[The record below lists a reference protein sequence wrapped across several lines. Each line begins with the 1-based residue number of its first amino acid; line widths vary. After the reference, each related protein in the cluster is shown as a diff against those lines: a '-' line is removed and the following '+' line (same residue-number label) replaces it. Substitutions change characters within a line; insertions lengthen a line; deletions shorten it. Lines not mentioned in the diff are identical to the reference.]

1 MILNYDKENGF
12 TSALFPNKHDLEES
26 SKATAKI
33 SDNVE
38 KLFKNKD
45 TNDFFSDLLQDFY
58 KADDFKDD
66 PFKGWVDGLNDTE
79 KETLTCGQALDNFK
93 KSQSEVIS
101 NNGKFSKATSTLKN
115 IAGVAGSFLLNAGV
129 SFAIEKGIELAV
141 KGLDKLIVTSDE
153 MIQKGHEAQ
162 ESIQAQSKAY
172 TEQKNSLEQL
182 TTRYGELAK
191 GVSVTG
197 NKISNT
203 GLSTDEYQEFLDVS
217 NQIATL
223 APSIGRTFDSQG
235 NAILNAGTNVSEL
248 NSQIEDYIKLQRDLT
263 YYETKKNIN
272 DQFKGVQEEI
282 KNAEENK
289 HFAEEQRSNF
299 DSELKAVDDFYN
311 QLYKAQEQGESKFF
325 TMSSTL
331 WNKLREPLM
340 ESGAISGEDL
350 FNFQDNGETVAFSI
364 DTSQLNIDDI
374 KNAQSAIEEFK
385 STISGKQGELQTDIQ
400 ESIAAS
406 AEAWNNMLP
415 SLVTLAQS
423 TDAFDTS
430 LWNKE
435 QSSKFQNGITTML
448 QSLDYEGIKEFL
460 PQYGNDIG
468 DFVQQGIID
477 PIANAVPEQR
487 KVWEQLLDFDPKS
500 DNYKDKTISE
510 LASIRNSIMDEIAS
524 FSDSDPWTRET
535 LANAFGF
542 GFFDDNGKF
551 KWNTKSKLDEV
562 QSKMKSEGEEVRD
575 FMNDLSQED
584 FEIAYSIVGSGNEEA
599 LTNLDSFKKK
609 FVELKQQ
616 AEADRYSLSS
626 MQSVVANAQTAFS
639 NFSTGINESMSDT
652 GMTTESIQALKDSFS
667 SLSELTGFHENDLNS
682 MFTSTA
688 KGVKLNS
695 EALEKLIQ
703 TQHKM
708 KMSDFDKAIA
718 SQAQTTLEAKS
729 AYEKAKDETKEWT
742 QALEEYQ
749 SEQNT
754 LTGIQQ
760 AQSQYLAQY
769 KQQMELFSQYNK
781 WQMATQSENAGD
793 KYNGLFSGLQQAKEL
808 YDQGLV
814 GTDEF
819 KEFAAILSP
828 SGATDAD
835 NFIENYN
842 KAARYLTDDSSGVKN
857 FLHDLS
863 EKGFAE
869 LNEQTQEW
877 TYNIQDMAKAAQ
889 SMGMGEEFM
898 TAMFGR
904 LEDYGFSNN
913 FFDSVEEGNLHID
926 ELNEKLAQSK
936 KELALLEA
944 SGANETAITAKR
956 DEVNGLVNDILSSNE
971 TLDNFETNAA
981 ISQYE
986 KTLNAQKAIEKLS
999 EEYKK
1004 LDPNY
1009 DGKFANNEDAFQGKA
1024 IAKAIQEI
1032 ADENEIT
1039 LKPHF
1044 EVDESSIEEAR
1055 QKVYGTGTIE
1065 NPLERQFATGTKDAE
1080 HYGSVVSKIQAE
1092 SAKGNET
1099 LKQSFEELSNYSES
1113 ELKNLNLFDGVYDS
1127 EQLQPVEQAL
1137 DNIIDTLGL
1146 SKTEAEQLVNVLA
1159 DMGQIKIEPKMDED
1173 VLALDELQQSL
1184 LKNGTLE
1191 TTVDLT
1197 FDVNTM
1203 SIDDLESK
1211 IEELEGLKA
1220 EIDPEV
1226 NPEAI
1231 QAIDDLIAKCQ
1242 KQQTIQVEVEKKGF
1256 SDEDLLGMTK
1266 EKFEAEVGVNM
1277 NDEEWEAFQASVES
1291 EQNASVSVK
1300 IDKEQ
1305 FDALTSEQEQ
1315 IVYEVDDSQVQS
1327 WEPPKKEGDINYKS
1341 TYTETG
1347 NPPEKLG
1354 NVKYIGDWS
1363 GIGTPPD
1370 ANGTANFKLGESP
1383 DEVPDASGIA
1393 NFELGDH
1400 PTKAPDIYGTATY
1413 LGNFPKRA
1421 PTIFGTAIYTQQTK
1435 ASGTMLSPAKA
1446 SGTAYN
1452 VLNTVPYSS
1461 YASGKVSLDKNETAL
1476 VNEVG
1481 VESRIRNGVW
1491 ELLPGKMHMEN
1502 LKKGDIILNA
1512 KQTADLLKHGKTNSF
1527 AKSYA
1532 SGTVEHVR
1540 DIATPFLNS
1549 YARGSGGGGFQGG
1562 AASGGSHSSSTS
1574 NNSNAVNQNTH
1585 AVSQNTSQTQK
1596 NTEKIKHSTQ
1606 VFDWVKTRLEYFANK
1621 TKEIADK
1628 VTDFVSFKLKES
1640 LLKSQSSSIDKEIQ
1654 AQQQGYD
1661 TYMKKAQSVAE
1672 KYTYYDKDENK
1683 QTLSIPKKYQ
1693 ELVKNGQWNIED
1705 MDTSTDYNKNLA
1717 DAIQKYQD
1725 YIESATDCKQ
1735 TIQELKNEQ
1744 MELWEEII
1752 NIPIEEAESKI
1763 DRLEKKIK
1771 GLENASSTIADG
1783 GSSVSRYA
1791 YQIEA
1796 DTGLKSARKK
1806 LENANKKKSDA
1817 SKQLKSK
1824 EKELNSSKSDT
1835 KNAINSLKYQAKKTE
1850 NDNLVDKVYANIKNG
1865 QYVNT
1870 KGLKGEVL
1878 KAAKR
1883 YNDNLKKQREKQK
1896 RYNSSKDSYTTAS
1909 KNVST
1914 AKKNYN
1920 AKKSQLSEVQQVIVD
1935 NKDKPSY
1942 LAQNALL
1949 GLQLQRKRE
1958 ESEIYEQTVLK
1969 TQENLKNSEAKKKA
1983 SEKAREKQESLIL
1996 GNKDFTKNLSK
2007 AQLSAIKSG
2016 NLVDRTGIKD
2026 PKTLEA
2032 INKYNQL
2039 AQEAR
2044 TYTEK
2049 YNVALKANEEAVANA
2064 AQSQAEYAQMA
2075 LDNEKQKFEN
2085 IKTYYDSQVD
2095 YLKTQLES
2103 LQSKDDL
2110 RQEQGGE
2117 VLKSQLQRQIDKIN
2131 EMQKLLKQE
2140 RDRLQK
2146 QLEESVSKGVIDVN
2160 SKEWYEL
2167 KEEIFGIDKQMD
2179 GLNKDVLELQDTIR
2193 NETFYKE
2200 VNKALEKLDEVRAS
2214 METIRNL
2221 INEQALFDD
2230 DGKFT
2235 DAGIT
2240 AFALDIKT
2248 YESNLESLNALIRKR
2263 NSMIKNFNGGK
2274 NDTGYSQ
2281 KEFDADMKDIE
2292 SQIRDMLGNANSAR
2306 KAIIDTVLAHAKAE
2320 LDAVNKVIDAR
2331 SELLKKQKEYYD
2343 YDKTLKSKTKDIQ
2356 LLEQQIAALEG
2367 VSDAESKA
2375 KKAQLEAQLQEQ
2387 QEDLQDTVFNHQ
2399 YDLQIQG
2406 LDDLKTDLQENYDD
2420 YVKELN
2426 SNIDKIV
2433 ETVKNSTD
2441 NIKDC
2446 VNTVNSTIEK
2456 LLNSFGI
2463 NGALFNENTLK
2474 RSVSDDA
2481 QTPYYIGIPDD
2492 DVTMQMMSMFG
2503 FSGDTDDMNEAIRN
2517 MNTPMPNLDLPDI
2530 QIPDLVPN
2538 YEAFNV
2544 QPVIE
2549 CPITIMGNANE
2560 NEVKRAIRQM
2570 IPEID
2575 KEVQKSI
2582 CRDLRKGGWK

>member
-12 TSALFPNKHDLEES
+12 TSAFFPSKKDLEES
-26 SKATAKI
+26 SKVTFKI
-33 SDNVE
+33 SDDVNN
-38 KLFKNKD
+38 LFKNEKPD
-45 TNDFFSDLLQDFY
+45 DDFSKLLQDFY

-66 PFKGWVDGLNDTE
+66 PFKGWVEGLDKTK
-79 KETLTCGQALDNFK
+79 KETLTCGQALDDFK

-101 NNGKFSKATSTLKN
+101 NNGKFSKITSTLKDV
-115 IAGVAGSFLLNAGV
+115 AGFAGSFLLNAGV
-129 SFAIEKGIELAV
+129 SFAIEKVFDIVSDQIYKRSKE
-141 KGLDKLIVTSDE
+141 GL
-153 MIQKGHEAQ
+153 IQQGNEARDT
-162 ESIQAQSKAY
+162 IQQQSKAY
-172 TEQKNSLEQL
+172 LEQKNSIEQL
-182 TTRYGELAK
+182 TTRYSELAN
-191 GVSVTG
+191 GVSIAG
-197 NKISNT
+197 NQIKNISLNA
-203 GLSTDEYQEFLDVS
+203 DEYTEFLDVS
-217 NQIATL
+217 NKLANTAPTL
-223 APSIGRTFDSQG
+223 LKSFDSQG
-235 NAILNAGTNVSEL
+235 NAILYAGSNVNEL
-248 NSQIEDYIKLQRDLT
+248 NTQVQDYLKLQRDLT
-263 YYETKKNIN
+263 YYNTKDNIQTQYKGISAQLKEYNNTIETNQKDVDNLTTRLNRLQKIQNAIN
-272 DQFKGVQEEI
+272 KGEAFNVEGY
-282 KNAEENK
+282 
-289 HFAEEQRSNF
+289 
-299 DSELKAVDDFYN
+299 DLSELSEFEGYFQK
-311 QLYKAQEQGESKFF
+311 EQYQANIG
-325 TMSSTL
+325 
-331 WNKLREPLM
+331 
-340 ESGAISGEDL
+340 
-350 FNFQDNGETVAFSI
+350 QDGKWKFSI
-364 DTSQLNIDDI
+364 DTSQLNNAEGILSRLDTQI
-374 KNAQSAIEEFK
+374 K
-385 STISGKQGELQTDIQ
+385 TITGDLNTANENI
-400 ESIAAS
+400 
-406 AEAWNNMLP
+406 AEAQTLTAEEVRQIIP
-415 SLVTLAQS
+415 SMQIMAQ
-423 TDAFDTS
+423 TTNAFDS
-430 LWNKE
+430 WDQDE
-435 QSSKFQNGITTML
+435 ASKFQ
-448 QSLDYEGIKEFL
+448 
-460 PQYGNDIG
+460 
-468 DFVQQGIID
+468 QGISSVIGNLD
-477 PIANAVPEQR
+477 DDFLIKNIAKFDNNIESFINDGIIRPIANSEADVR
-487 KVWEQLLDFDPKS
+487 KSWEHLFEFNPNSDENRKKSIAQLAQERNAWLETIANVS
-500 DNYKDKTISE
+500 DKDIWDK
-510 LASIRNSIMDEIAS
+510 D
-524 FSDSDPWTRET
+524 T
-535 LANAFGF
+535 LADMFGF
-542 GFFDDNGKF
+542 GYTDETGEFIWKNRQRLDDAKQAFIDAGMSLADAEKLR
-551 KWNTKSKLDEV
+551 NTLNTEMS
-562 QSKMKSEGEEVRD
+562 
-575 FMNDLSQED
+575 SQD
-584 FEIAYSIVGSGNEEA
+584 FELAYSIVLSGDEEA
-599 LTNLDSFKKK
+599 LSSISNFQSKLK
-609 FVELKQQ
+609 ELQKQ
-616 AEADRYSLSS
+616 AEADKYSLSS

-652 GMTTESIQALKDSFS
+652 GMTTESIDALKDSFARYV
-667 SLSELTGFHENDLNS
+667 ELDNVDDKNLNAL
-682 MFTSTA
+682 FTNTA

-695 EALEKLIQ
+695 KALEDLIQ
-703 TQHKM
+703 TQHKL
-708 KMSDFDKAIA
+708 KMSDFIKSMQQYKALSEDINK
-718 SQAQTTLEAKS
+718 SQE
-729 AYEKAKDETKEWT
+729 ERN
-742 QALEEYQ
+742 QAELDLY
-749 SEQNT
+749 NV
-754 LTGIQQ
+754 QQ
-760 AQSQYLAQY
+760 AQAQYLAQY

-793 KYNGLFSGLQQAKEL
+793 KYNNLFSGLKQAKDL
-808 YDQGLV
+808 YDKGLV

-819 KEFAAILSP
+819 KEFAALLSP

-835 NFIENYN
+835 NFLENYN
-842 KAARYLTDDSSGVKN
+842 KAARYLTEDSSGVKN

-863 EKGFAE
+863 EKGFAK

-889 SMGMGEEFM
+889 KMGMGEEFM

-913 FFDSVEEGNLHID
+913 FFESIQEGQLHVN
-926 ELNEKLAQSK
+926 ELNEKLLQGR
-936 KELALLEA
+936 KELALLET
-944 SGANETAITAKR
+944 SGADETAITAKR
-956 DEVNGLVNDILSSNE
+956 EEVNGLINDIMSSNE
-971 TLDNFETNAA
+971 TMNNLASNNAKSRTEE
-981 ISQYE
+981 I
-986 KTLNAQKAIEKLS
+986 LNSKKAIEKLA
-999 EEYKK
+999 EEYKS
-1004 LDPNY
+1004 LDVDNN
-1009 DGKFANNEDAFQGKA
+1009 GIFATK
-1024 IAKAIQEI
+1024 
-1032 ADENEIT
+1032 ENEIAGKNIKATIKALAADAGIT
-1039 LKPHF
+1039 LKSDL
-1044 EVDESSIEEAR
+1044 EIDTDAWEQLQQSI
-1055 QKVYGTGTIE
+1055 YGTGTVE
-1065 NPLERQFATGTKDAE
+1065 NPLSRQFEEGSEAAQN
-1080 HYGSVVSKIQAE
+1080 YGSVVSKIQEA
-1092 SAKGNET
+1092 SAQGNET
-1099 LKQSFEELSNYSES
+1099 VEQSFETLLNYSQEELSG
-1113 ELKNLNLFDGVYDS
+1113 LDLFDGKYGS
-1127 EQLQPVEQAL
+1127 NALKPAEQAL
-1137 DNIIDTLGL
+1137 DNIVKTLGL
-1146 SKTEAEQLVNVLA
+1146 SKEEATQLVNVLA
-1159 DMGQIKIEPKMDED
+1159 DMGKIQLNPSAITQDEVSNLSEVQD
-1173 VLALDELQQSL
+1173 L
-1184 LKNGTLE
+1184 LKENGTIE
-1191 TTVDLT
+1191 KKVNLT
-1197 FDVNTM
+1197 FDTSSM
-1203 SIDDLESK
+1203 SNDDLLSK
-1211 IEELEGLKA
+1211 VEELEGLKA
-1220 EIDPEV
+1220 HIDAEVDPKASEEI
-1226 NPEAI
+1226 NAL
-1231 QAIDDLIAKCQ
+1231 IDKCNRQ
-1242 KQQTIQVEVEKKGF
+1242 YELNVKIEESGVSPKEILG
-1256 SDEDLLGMTK
+1256 GMTK
-1266 EKFEAEVGVNM
+1266 EDFEAEVGVTM
-1277 NDEEWEAFQASVES
+1277 NDEEWESFKASVQA
-1291 EQNASVSVK
+1291 EQNASISVK
-1300 IDKEQ
+1300 IDQEQ
-1305 FDALTSEQEQ
+1305 FDALTSKEEQ
-1315 IVYEVDDSQVQS
+1315 IVYEVDDSQVQA

-1370 ANGTANFKLGESP
+1370 VNGTANFNLGESP

-1393 NFELGDH
+1393 NFDLGEH
-1400 PTKAPDIYGTATY
+1400 PTKAPDIYGTAIY

-1421 PTIFGTAIYTQQTK
+1421 PTIFGTAIYTQK
-1435 ASGTMLSPAKA
+1435 PKSSGTLLSPAKV

-1452 VLNTVPYSS
+1452 VLNTIPYSS
-1461 YASGKVSLDKNETAL
+1461 YASGKVSLDKDETAL

-1481 VESRIRNGVW
+1481 IESRIRNGVW

-1532 SGTVEHVR
+1532 SGTAEHVR
-1540 DIATPFLNS
+1540 DIVTPFLNS
-1549 YARGSGGGGFQGG
+1549 YARGTGHGGFQGG
-1562 AASGGSHSSSTS
+1562 AASGGISSSTS

-1661 TYMKKAQSVAE
+1661 TYTKKAQSVAE

-1783 GSSVSRYA
+1783 GSSISRYA

-1806 LENANKKKSDA
+1806 LENANKKKSNA
-1817 SKQLKSK
+1817 SKKMKSNERELKS
-1824 EKELNSSKSDT
+1824 SKNDT

-1896 RYNSSKDSYTTAS
+1896 QYNSSKDSYTTAS
-1909 KNVST
+1909 KNAST

-1920 AKKSQLSEVQQVIVD
+1920 AKKSQLSEAQQVIID

-2085 IKTYYDSQVD
+2085 IKNYYGSQVD
-2095 YLKTQLES
+2095 YLKTQLDS

-2140 RDRLQK
+2140 RTKLQE
-2146 QLEESVSKGVIDVN
+2146 QLEESVSKGVIKVN

-2167 KEEIFGIDKQMD
+2167 KEEIFDIDKQVD
-2179 GLNKDVLELQDTIR
+2179 GLNKDVLGLQDTIR

-2306 KAIIDTVLAHAKAE
+2306 KAIIDTVLSHAKAE

-2343 YDKTLKSKTKDIQ
+2343 YDKTLKGKTKDIQ

-2367 VSDAESKA
+2367 VSDAESKS
-2375 KKAQLEAQLQEQ
+2375 KKAQLAAQLQEQ
-2387 QEDLQDTVFNHQ
+2387 QEDLQDTIFNHQ

-2406 LDDLKTDLQENYDD
+2406 LDDLKTDLQENYDN

-2433 ETVKNSTD
+2433 DTVKNSTD

-2446 VNTVNSTIEK
+2446 VNTVNSTIGK

-2463 NGALFNENTLK
+2463 NGSLFNENVLT
-2474 RSVSDDA
+2474 RSMGNES
-2481 QTPYYIGIPDD
+2481 QNPYNIGMPDD
-2492 DVTMQMMSMFG
+2492 NVTLHMMKMFG
-2503 FSGDTDDMNEAIRN
+2503 FSGDTNDMNEAIRN
-2517 MNTPMPNLDLPDI
+2517 MNVPVPTLNLPDI
-2530 QIPDLVPN
+2530 KIPDVIPN

-2582 CRDLRKGGWK
+2582 CRDLRKGGWR

>member
-12 TSALFPNKHDLEES
+12 TSAFFPSKKDLEES
-26 SKATAKI
+26 SRTTAKI

-38 KLFKNKD
+38 KLFKNKSSD
-45 TNDFFSDLLQDFY
+45 NLFSKLLQDFY

-66 PFKGWVDGLNDTE
+66 PFKGWVDGLKDTK
-79 KETLTCGQALDNFK
+79 KETLTCGQALDDFK

-101 NNGKFSKATSTLKN
+101 NNGKFSKITSTLKDV
-115 IAGVAGSFLLNAGV
+115 AGFAGSFLLNAGV
-129 SFAIEKGIELAV
+129 SFAIEKVFDIVSDQIYKRSKE
-141 KGLDKLIVTSDE
+141 GL
-153 MIQKGHEAQ
+153 IQQGNEARDT
-162 ESIQAQSKAY
+162 IQQQSKAY
-172 TEQKNSLEQL
+172 LEQKNSIEQL
-182 TTRYGELAK
+182 TTRYSELAN
-191 GVSVTG
+191 GVSIAG
-197 NKISNT
+197 NQIKNISLNA
-203 GLSTDEYQEFLDVS
+203 DEYTEFLDVS
-217 NQIATL
+217 NKLANTAPTL
-223 APSIGRTFDSQG
+223 LKSFDSQG
-235 NAILNAGTNVSEL
+235 NAILHAGSNVNEL
-248 NSQIEDYIKLQRDLT
+248 NTQVQDYLKLQRDLT
-263 YYETKKNIN
+263 YYNTKDNIQTQYKGISAQLKEYNNTIETNQKDVDNLTTRLNRLQKIQNAINKGEAFNIEGY
-272 DQFKGVQEEI
+272 DL
-282 KNAEENK
+282 
-289 HFAEEQRSNF
+289 
-299 DSELKAVDDFYN
+299 SELSEFEGYFQK
-311 QLYKAQEQGESKFF
+311 EQYQANIG
-325 TMSSTL
+325 
-331 WNKLREPLM
+331 
-340 ESGAISGEDL
+340 
-350 FNFQDNGETVAFSI
+350 QDGKWKFSI
-364 DTSQLNIDDI
+364 DTSQLNNAEGILSRLDTQI
-374 KNAQSAIEEFK
+374 K
-385 STISGKQGELQTDIQ
+385 TITGDLNTANENI
-400 ESIAAS
+400 
-406 AEAWNNMLP
+406 AEAQTLTAEEVRQIIP
-415 SLVTLAQS
+415 SMQIMAQ
-423 TDAFDTS
+423 TTNAFDS
-430 LWNKE
+430 WDQDE
-435 QSSKFQNGITTML
+435 ASKFQ
-448 QSLDYEGIKEFL
+448 
-460 PQYGNDIG
+460 
-468 DFVQQGIID
+468 QGISSVIGNLD
-477 PIANAVPEQR
+477 DDFLIKNIAKFDNNIESFINDGIIRPIANSEADVR
-487 KVWEQLLDFDPKS
+487 KSWEHLFEFNPNSDENRKKSIAQLAQERNAWLETIANVS
-500 DNYKDKTISE
+500 DKDIWDK
-510 LASIRNSIMDEIAS
+510 D
-524 FSDSDPWTRET
+524 T
-535 LANAFGF
+535 LADMFGF
-542 GFFDDNGKF
+542 GYTDETGEFIWKNRQRLDDAKQAFIDAGMSLADAEKLR
-551 KWNTKSKLDEV
+551 NTLNTEMS
-562 QSKMKSEGEEVRD
+562 
-575 FMNDLSQED
+575 SQD
-584 FEIAYSIVGSGNEEA
+584 FELAYSIVLSGDEEA
-599 LTNLDSFKKK
+599 LSSISNFQSKLK
-609 FVELKQQ
+609 ELQKQ
-616 AEADRYSLSS
+616 AEADKYSLSS

-639 NFSTGINESMSDT
+639 SFSTGINESMSDT
-652 GMTTESIQALKDSFS
+652 GMTTESIEALKDSFARYV
-667 SLSELTGFHENDLNS
+667 ELDNVDDKNLNAL
-682 MFTSTA
+682 FTNTA

-695 EALEKLIQ
+695 KALEDLIQ
-703 TQHKM
+703 TQHKL
-708 KMSDFDKAIA
+708 KMSDFIKSMQQYKALSEDINK
-718 SQAQTTLEAKS
+718 SQE
-729 AYEKAKDETKEWT
+729 ERN
-742 QALEEYQ
+742 QAELDLY
-749 SEQNT
+749 NV
-754 LTGIQQ
+754 QQ
-760 AQSQYLAQY
+760 AQAQYLAQY

-793 KYNGLFSGLQQAKEL
+793 KYNNLFSGLKQAKDL
-808 YDQGLV
+808 YDKGLV

-819 KEFAAILSP
+819 KEFAALLSP

-835 NFIENYN
+835 NFLENYN
-842 KAARYLTDDSSGVKN
+842 KAARYLTEDSSGVKN

-863 EKGFAE
+863 EKGFAK

-889 SMGMGEEFM
+889 KMGMGEEFM

-913 FFDSVEEGNLHID
+913 FFESIQEGQLHVN
-926 ELNEKLAQSK
+926 ELNEKLLQGR
-936 KELALLEA
+936 KELALLET
-944 SGANETAITAKR
+944 SGADETAITAKR
-956 DEVNGLVNDILSSNE
+956 EEVNGLINDIMSSNE
-971 TLDNFETNAA
+971 TMNNLASNNAKSRTEE
-981 ISQYE
+981 I
-986 KTLNAQKAIEKLS
+986 LNSKKAIEKLA
-999 EEYKK
+999 EEYKS
-1004 LDPNY
+1004 LDVDNN
-1009 DGKFANNEDAFQGKA
+1009 GIFATK
-1024 IAKAIQEI
+1024 
-1032 ADENEIT
+1032 ENEIAGKNIKATIKALAADAGIT
-1039 LKPHF
+1039 LKSDL
-1044 EVDESSIEEAR
+1044 EIDTDAWEQLQQSI
-1055 QKVYGTGTIE
+1055 YGTGTVE
-1065 NPLERQFATGTKDAE
+1065 NPLSRQFEEGSEAAQN
-1080 HYGSVVSKIQAE
+1080 YGSVVSKIQEA
-1092 SAKGNET
+1092 SAQGNET
-1099 LKQSFEELSNYSES
+1099 VEQSFETLLNYSQEELSG
-1113 ELKNLNLFDGVYDS
+1113 LDLFDGKYGS
-1127 EQLQPVEQAL
+1127 NALKPAEQAL
-1137 DNIIDTLGL
+1137 DNIVKTLGL
-1146 SKTEAEQLVNVLA
+1146 SKEEATQLVNVLA
-1159 DMGQIKIEPKMDED
+1159 DMGKIQLNPSAITQDEVSNLSEVQD
-1173 VLALDELQQSL
+1173 L
-1184 LKNGTLE
+1184 LKENGTIE
-1191 TTVDLT
+1191 KKVNLT
-1197 FDVNTM
+1197 FDTSSM
-1203 SIDDLESK
+1203 SNDDLLSK
-1211 IEELEGLKA
+1211 VEELEGLKA
-1220 EIDPEV
+1220 HIDAEVDPKASEEI
-1226 NPEAI
+1226 NAL
-1231 QAIDDLIAKCQ
+1231 IDKCNRQ
-1242 KQQTIQVEVEKKGF
+1242 YELNVKIEESGVSPKEILG
-1256 SDEDLLGMTK
+1256 GMTK
-1266 EKFEAEVGVNM
+1266 EDFEAEVGVTM
-1277 NDEEWEAFQASVES
+1277 NDEEWESFKASVQA
-1291 EQNASVSVK
+1291 EQNASISVK
-1300 IDKEQ
+1300 IDQEQ
-1305 FDALTSEQEQ
+1305 FDALTSKEEQ
-1315 IVYEVDDSQVQS
+1315 IVYEVDDSQVQA

-1370 ANGTANFKLGESP
+1370 VNGTANFNLGESP

-1393 NFELGDH
+1393 NFDLGEH
-1400 PTKAPDIYGTATY
+1400 PTKAPDIYGTAIY

-1421 PTIFGTAIYTQQTK
+1421 PTIFGTAIYTQK
-1435 ASGTMLSPAKA
+1435 PKSSGTLLSPAKV

-1452 VLNTVPYSS
+1452 VLNTIPYSS
-1461 YASGKVSLDKNETAL
+1461 YASGKVSLDKDETAL

-1481 VESRIRNGVW
+1481 IESRIRNGVW

-1532 SGTVEHVR
+1532 SGTAEHVR

-1549 YARGSGGGGFQGG
+1549 YARGTGHGGFQGG
-1562 AASGGSHSSSTS
+1562 AASGGISSSTS

-1661 TYMKKAQSVAE
+1661 TYTKKAQSVAE

-1783 GSSVSRYA
+1783 GSSISRYA

-1806 LENANKKKSDA
+1806 LENANKKKSNA
-1817 SKQLKSK
+1817 SKKMKSNERELKS
-1824 EKELNSSKSDT
+1824 SKNDT

-1896 RYNSSKDSYTTAS
+1896 QYNSSKDSYTTAS
-1909 KNVST
+1909 KNAST

-1920 AKKSQLSEVQQVIVD
+1920 AKKSQLSEAQQVIID

-2085 IKTYYDSQVD
+2085 IKNHYGSQVD
-2095 YLKTQLES
+2095 YLKTQLDS

-2140 RDRLQK
+2140 RTKLQE
-2146 QLEESVSKGVIDVN
+2146 QLEESVSKGVIKVN

-2167 KEEIFGIDKQMD
+2167 KEEIFDIDKQVD
-2179 GLNKDVLELQDTIR
+2179 GLNKDVLGLQDTIR

-2306 KAIIDTVLAHAKAE
+2306 KAIIDTVLSHAKAE

-2343 YDKTLKSKTKDIQ
+2343 YDKTLKGKTKDIQ

-2367 VSDAESKA
+2367 VSDAESKS

-2387 QEDLQDTVFNHQ
+2387 QEDLQDTIFNHQ

-2406 LDDLKTDLQENYDD
+2406 LDDLKTDLQENYDN

-2433 ETVKNSTD
+2433 DTVKNSTD

-2446 VNTVNSTIEK
+2446 VNTVNSTIGK

-2463 NGALFNENTLK
+2463 NGSLFNENVLT
-2474 RSVSDDA
+2474 RSMDNES
-2481 QTPYYIGIPDD
+2481 QNPYNIGMPDD
-2492 DVTMQMMSMFG
+2492 NVTLHMMKMCG
-2503 FSGDTDDMNEAIRN
+2503 FSGDTNDMNEAIRN
-2517 MNTPMPNLDLPDI
+2517 MNVPVPTLNLPDI
-2530 QIPDLVPN
+2530 KLPDLIPS

-2549 CPITIMGNANE
+2549 CPMTVNIMGNANE

-2582 CRDLRKGGWK
+2582 RKDLRKGGWR

>member
-12 TSALFPNKHDLEES
+12 TSAFFPSKKDLEES
-26 SKATAKI
+26 SKATYKI
-33 SDNVE
+33 SDNVH
-38 KLFKNKD
+38 KLF
-45 TNDFFSDLLQDFY
+45 TNMDDGQPFSKLLQDFY

-66 PFKGWVDGLNDTE
+66 PFKGWVDGLEDT
-79 KETLTCGQALDNFK
+79 KKKTLTCGQALDDFK

-101 NNGKFSKATSTLKN
+101 NNGKFSKITSVLKDV
-115 IAGVAGSFLLNAGV
+115 AGFTGSFLLNAGV
-129 SFAIEKGIELAV
+129 SFAIEKVFDIVSDQIYKRSKE
-141 KGLDKLIVTSDE
+141 GL
-153 MIQKGHEAQ
+153 IQQGNEARDT
-162 ESIQAQSKAY
+162 IQQQSKAY
-172 TEQKNSLEQL
+172 LEQKNSIEQL
-182 TTRYGELAK
+182 TTRYSELAN
-191 GVSVTG
+191 GVSIAG
-197 NKISNT
+197 NQIKNISLNA
-203 GLSTDEYQEFLDVS
+203 DEYTEFLDVS
-217 NQIATL
+217 NKLANTAPTL
-223 APSIGRTFDSQG
+223 LKSFDSQG
-235 NAILNAGTNVSEL
+235 NAILHAGSNVNEL
-248 NSQIEDYIKLQRDLT
+248 NTQVQDYLKLQRDLT
-263 YYETKKNIN
+263 YYNTKDNIQTQYKGISTQLKEYNNTIETNQKNVDNLTTRLNRLQKIQNAIN
-272 DQFKGVQEEI
+272 KGEAFNVEGY
-282 KNAEENK
+282 
-289 HFAEEQRSNF
+289 
-299 DSELKAVDDFYN
+299 DLSELSEFEGYFQK
-311 QLYKAQEQGESKFF
+311 EQYQANVG
-325 TMSSTL
+325 
-331 WNKLREPLM
+331 
-340 ESGAISGEDL
+340 
-350 FNFQDNGETVAFSI
+350 QDGKWKFSI
-364 DTSQLNIDDI
+364 DTSQLNNAEGILSRLDTQI
-374 KNAQSAIEEFK
+374 K
-385 STISGKQGELQTDIQ
+385 TITGDLNTANENI
-400 ESIAAS
+400 
-406 AEAWNNMLP
+406 AEAQTLTAEEVRQIIP
-415 SLVTLAQS
+415 SMQIMAQ
-423 TDAFDTS
+423 TTNAFDS
-430 LWNKE
+430 WNQDE
-435 QSSKFQNGITTML
+435 ASKFQ
-448 QSLDYEGIKEFL
+448 
-460 PQYGNDIG
+460 
-468 DFVQQGIID
+468 QGISSVIGNLD
-477 PIANAVPEQR
+477 DDFLIKNIAKFDNNIESFINDGIIRPIANSEADVR
-487 KVWEQLLDFDPKS
+487 KSWEHLFEFNPNSDENRKKSIAQLAQERDAWLETIANVS
-500 DNYKDKTISE
+500 DKDIWDK
-510 LASIRNSIMDEIAS
+510 
-524 FSDSDPWTRET
+524 ET
-535 LANAFGF
+535 LADMFGF
-542 GFFDDNGKF
+542 GYTDETGEFIWKNRQRLKDAKQAFVDAGMSLDDAE
-551 KWNTKSKLDEV
+551 KLTNKLNKEM
-562 QSKMKSEGEEVRD
+562 S
-575 FMNDLSQED
+575 SQD
-584 FEIAYSIVGSGNEEA
+584 FELAYSIVLSGDEEA
-599 LTNLDSFKKK
+599 LSSISNFQSKLK
-609 FVELKQQ
+609 ELQKQ
-616 AEADRYSLSS
+616 AEAEKYSLSS

-652 GMTTESIQALKDSFS
+652 GMTTESIEALKDSFARYV
-667 SLSELTGFHENDLNS
+667 ELDNVDDKNLNAL
-682 MFTSTA
+682 FTNTA

-695 EALEKLIQ
+695 EALEDLIQ
-703 TQHKM
+703 TQHKL
-708 KMSDFDKAIA
+708 KMSDFIKSMQQYKALSEDINK
-718 SQAQTTLEAKS
+718 SQE
-729 AYEKAKDETKEWT
+729 ERN
-742 QALEEYQ
+742 QAELDLY
-749 SEQNT
+749 NV
-754 LTGIQQ
+754 QQ
-760 AQSQYLAQY
+760 AQAQYLAQY
-769 KQQMELFSQYNK
+769 KQQMELLSQYNK
-781 WQMATQSENAGD
+781 WQIATQSKNAGD
-793 KYNGLFSGLQQAKEL
+793 KYNNLFSGSKQAKDL
-808 YDQGLV
+808 YDKGLV

-819 KEFAAILSP
+819 KEFAALLSP

-842 KAARYLTDDSSGVKN
+842 KAARYLTEDSSGVKN

-863 EKGFAE
+863 EKGFAK

-877 TYNIQDMAKAAQ
+877 TYNIQDMANAAQ
-889 SMGMGEEFM
+889 KMGMGEEFM

-913 FFDSVEEGNLHID
+913 FFESIQEGQLHVN
-926 ELNEKLAQSK
+926 ELNEKLLQGR

-944 SGANETAITAKR
+944 SGADETAITSKR
-956 DEVNGLVNDILSSNE
+956 EEVNGLINDIISSNE
-971 TLDNFETNAA
+971 TMNNLESNNAKSRTEE
-981 ISQYE
+981 I
-986 KTLNAQKAIEKLS
+986 LNSKKAIEKLA
-999 EEYKK
+999 EEYKS
-1004 LDPNY
+1004 LDVDNN
-1009 DGKFANNEDAFQGKA
+1009 GIFATK
-1024 IAKAIQEI
+1024 
-1032 ADENEIT
+1032 ENEIAGKNIKATIKALAADAGIT
-1039 LKPHF
+1039 LKSDL
-1044 EVDESSIEEAR
+1044 EIDTDAWEQLQQSI
-1055 QKVYGTGTIE
+1055 YGTGTVE
-1065 NPLERQFATGTKDAE
+1065 NPLSRQFEKGSEAAQN
-1080 HYGSVVSKIQAE
+1080 YGSVVSKIQEA
-1092 SAKGNET
+1092 SAQGNET
-1099 LKQSFEELSNYSES
+1099 VAQSFETLLNYSQE
-1113 ELKNLNLFDGVYDS
+1113 ELLGLDLFDGKYGS
-1127 EQLQPVEQAL
+1127 NALKPAEQAL
-1137 DNIIDTLGL
+1137 DNIVKTLGL
-1146 SKTEAEQLVNVLA
+1146 SKEEATQLVNVLA
-1159 DMGQIKIEPKMDED
+1159 DMGKIQLNPNAITQDE
-1173 VLALDELQQSL
+1173 VSNLSEVQNL
-1184 LKNGTLE
+1184 LKENGTIE
-1191 TTVDLT
+1191 KKVNLT
-1197 FDVNTM
+1197 FDTSSM
-1203 SIDDLESK
+1203 SNDDLLSK
-1211 IEELEGLKA
+1211 VEELEGLKA
-1220 EIDPEV
+1220 HIDAEVDPKASEEINALIDKCNRQYELNVKIEESGVSPE
-1226 NPEAI
+1226 EI
-1231 QAIDDLIAKCQ
+1231 L
-1242 KQQTIQVEVEKKGF
+1242 G
-1256 SDEDLLGMTK
+1256 GMTK
-1266 EKFEAEVGVNM
+1266 EDFEAEVGVTM
-1277 NDEEWEAFQASVES
+1277 NDEEWESFKASVQA
-1291 EQNASVSVK
+1291 EQNASISVK
-1300 IDKEQ
+1300 IDQEQ
-1305 FDALTSEQEQ
+1305 FDALVKGNKNINITAKTEGKEQVDALKSSIDALYPRTLREQ
-1315 IVYEVDDSQVQS
+1315 ANVYGTKETKQLKTAIDSLYPRTLSVGANVFGTDAVNGLRS
-1327 WEPPKKEGDINYKS
+1327 SIEALHNKTVTITTNHVS
-1341 TYTETG
+1341 
-1347 NPPEKLG
+1347 N
-1354 NVKYIGDWS
+1354 NVKG
-1363 GIGTPPD
+1363 
-1370 ANGTANFKLGESP
+1370 NGS
-1383 DEVPDASGIA
+1383 
-1393 NFELGDH
+1393 
-1400 PTKAPDIYGTATY
+1400 
-1413 LGNFPKRA
+1413 
-1421 PTIFGTAIYTQQTK
+1421 Q
-1435 ASGTMLSPAKA
+1435 ASGTLLSPAKV

-1452 VLNTVPYSS
+1452 VLNTIPYSS
-1461 YASGKVSLDKNETAL
+1461 YASGKVSLDKDETAL

-1481 VESRIRNGVW
+1481 IESRIRNGVW

-1532 SGTVEHVR
+1532 SGTAEHVR

-1549 YARGSGGGGFQGG
+1549 YARGTSPMTGHGGFQGG
-1562 AASGGSHSSSTS
+1562 AASGGSHLSS
-1574 NNSNAVNQNTH
+1574 NSNAVNQNTH

-1661 TYMKKAQSVAE
+1661 AYMKKAQSVAE

-1725 YIESATDCKQ
+1725 YIKSATDCKQ

-1783 GSSVSRYA
+1783 GSSISRYA

-1817 SKQLKSK
+1817 SKKMKSNERELKS
-1824 EKELNSSKSDT
+1824 SKNDT

-1896 RYNSSKDSYTTAS
+1896 QYNSSKDSYTTAS
-1909 KNVST
+1909 KNAST

-1920 AKKSQLSEVQQVIVD
+1920 AKKSQLSEAQQVIVD

-2007 AQLSAIKSG
+2007 AQQNAIKSG

-2085 IKTYYDSQVD
+2085 IKTHYGSQVD

-2146 QLEESVSKGVIDVN
+2146 QLEESVSKGVIKVN

-2167 KEEIFGIDKQMD
+2167 KEEIFDIDKQVD
-2179 GLNKDVLELQDTIR
+2179 GLNKDVLGLQDTIR

-2200 VNKALEKLDEVRAS
+2200 INKALEKLDEVRAS

-2248 YESNLESLNALIRKR
+2248 YESNLESLNSLIRKR

-2306 KAIIDTVLAHAKAE
+2306 NAIIDTVLAHAKAE

-2343 YDKTLKSKTKDIQ
+2343 YDKTLKGKTKDIQ

-2367 VSDAESKA
+2367 VSDAESKS

-2387 QEDLQDTVFNHQ
+2387 QEDLQDTIFNHQ

-2406 LDDLKTDLQENYDD
+2406 LDDLKTDLQENYDN

-2433 ETVKNSTD
+2433 DTVKNSTD

-2446 VNTVNSTIEK
+2446 VNTVNNTIEK

-2463 NGALFNENTLK
+2463 NGALFNENVLT
-2474 RSVSDDA
+2474 RSMDNES
-2481 QTPYYIGIPDD
+2481 QNPYNIGMPDD
-2492 DVTMQMMSMFG
+2492 NVTLHMMKMFG
-2503 FSGDTDDMNEAIRN
+2503 FSGDTNDMNEAIRN
-2517 MNTPMPNLDLPDI
+2517 MNVPVPNLDLPDI
-2530 QIPDLVPN
+2530 KLPDLIPN

-2582 CRDLRKGGWK
+2582 RKDLRKGGWR

>member
-1 MILNYDKENGF
+1 M
-12 TSALFPNKHDLEES
+12 S
-26 SKATAKI
+26 
-33 SDNVE
+33 
-38 KLFKNKD
+38 
-45 TNDFFSDLLQDFY
+45 
-58 KADDFKDD
+58 
-66 PFKGWVDGLNDTE
+66 
-79 KETLTCGQALDNFK
+79 
-93 KSQSEVIS
+93 
-101 NNGKFSKATSTLKN
+101 
-115 IAGVAGSFLLNAGV
+115 IAGNQIKNVSLNA
-129 SFAIEKGIELAV
+129 
-141 KGLDKLIVTSDE
+141 
-153 MIQKGHEAQ
+153 
-162 ESIQAQSKAY
+162 
-172 TEQKNSLEQL
+172 
-182 TTRYGELAK
+182 
-191 GVSVTG
+191 
-197 NKISNT
+197 
-203 GLSTDEYQEFLDVS
+203 DEYTEFLDVS
-217 NQIATL
+217 NKLANTAPTL
-223 APSIGRTFDSQG
+223 LKSFDSQG
-235 NAILNAGTNVSEL
+235 NAILHAGSNVNEL
-248 NSQIEDYIKLQRDLT
+248 NTQVQDYLKLQRDLT
-263 YYETKKNIN
+263 YYNTKDNIQTQYKGISAQLKEYNNTIETNQKDVDNLTTRLNRLQKIQNVIN
-272 DQFKGVQEEI
+272 KGEAFNVEGY
-282 KNAEENK
+282 
-289 HFAEEQRSNF
+289 
-299 DSELKAVDDFYN
+299 DLSELSEFEGYFQK
-311 QLYKAQEQGESKFF
+311 EQYQA
-325 TMSSTL
+325 
-331 WNKLREPLM
+331 
-340 ESGAISGEDL
+340 AIG
-350 FNFQDNGETVAFSI
+350 QDGKWKFSI
-364 DTSQLNIDDI
+364 DTSQLTDAEGILSRLDTQIKTITGDLNTANENI
-374 KNAQSAIEEFK
+374 
-385 STISGKQGELQTDIQ
+385 
-400 ESIAAS
+400 
-406 AEAWNNMLP
+406 AEAQTLTAEEVRQIIP
-415 SLVTLAQS
+415 SMQIMAQ
-423 TDAFDTS
+423 TTNAFDS
-430 LWNKE
+430 WDQDE
-435 QSSKFQNGITTML
+435 ASKFQ
-448 QSLDYEGIKEFL
+448 
-460 PQYGNDIG
+460 
-468 DFVQQGIID
+468 QGISSVIGNLD
-477 PIANAVPEQR
+477 DDFLIENIAKFDNNIESFINDGIIRPIANSEADVR
-487 KVWEQLLDFDPKS
+487 KSWEHLFEFNPNSDENRKKSIAQLAQERNAWLETIANVS
-500 DNYKDKTISE
+500 DKDIWDK
-510 LASIRNSIMDEIAS
+510 D
-524 FSDSDPWTRET
+524 T
-535 LANAFGF
+535 LADMFGF
-542 GFFDDNGKF
+542 GYTDETGEFIWKNRQRLDDAKQAFIDAGMSLADAEKLR
-551 KWNTKSKLDEV
+551 NTLNTEMS
-562 QSKMKSEGEEVRD
+562 
-575 FMNDLSQED
+575 SQD
-584 FEIAYSIVGSGNEEA
+584 FELAYSIVLSGDEEA
-599 LTNLDSFKKK
+599 LSSISNFQSKLK
-609 FVELKQQ
+609 ELQKQ
-616 AEADRYSLSS
+616 AEADKYSLSS

-652 GMTTESIQALKDSFS
+652 GMTTESIDALKDSFARYV
-667 SLSELTGFHENDLNS
+667 ELDNVDDKNLNAL
-682 MFTSTA
+682 FTNTA

-695 EALEKLIQ
+695 KALEDLIQ
-703 TQHKM
+703 TQHKL
-708 KMSDFDKAIA
+708 KMSDFIKSMQQYKALSEDINK
-718 SQAQTTLEAKS
+718 SQE
-729 AYEKAKDETKEWT
+729 ERN
-742 QALEEYQ
+742 QAELDLY
-749 SEQNT
+749 NV
-754 LTGIQQ
+754 QQ
-760 AQSQYLAQY
+760 AQAQYLAQY

-793 KYNGLFSGLQQAKEL
+793 KYNNLFSGLKQAKDL
-808 YDQGLV
+808 YDKGLV

-819 KEFAAILSP
+819 KEFAALLSP

-835 NFIENYN
+835 NFLENYN
-842 KAARYLTDDSSGVKN
+842 KAARYLTEDSSGVKN

-863 EKGFAE
+863 EKGFAK

-889 SMGMGEEFM
+889 KMGMGEEFM

-913 FFDSVEEGNLHID
+913 FFESIQEGQLHVN
-926 ELNEKLAQSK
+926 ELNEKLLQGR
-936 KELALLEA
+936 KELALLET
-944 SGANETAITAKR
+944 SGADETAITAKR
-956 DEVNGLVNDILSSNE
+956 EEVNGLINDIMSSNE
-971 TLDNFETNAA
+971 TMNNLASNNAKSRTEE
-981 ISQYE
+981 I
-986 KTLNAQKAIEKLS
+986 LNSKKAIEKLA
-999 EEYKK
+999 EEYKS
-1004 LDPNY
+1004 LDVDNN
-1009 DGKFANNEDAFQGKA
+1009 GIFATK
-1024 IAKAIQEI
+1024 
-1032 ADENEIT
+1032 ENEIAGKNIKATIKALAADAGIT
-1039 LKPHF
+1039 LKSDL
-1044 EVDESSIEEAR
+1044 EIDTDAWEQLQQSI
-1055 QKVYGTGTIE
+1055 YGTGTVE
-1065 NPLERQFATGTKDAE
+1065 NPLSRQFEEGSEAAQN
-1080 HYGSVVSKIQAE
+1080 YGSVVSKIQEA
-1092 SAKGNET
+1092 SAQGNET
-1099 LKQSFEELSNYSES
+1099 VEQSFETLLNYSQEELSG
-1113 ELKNLNLFDGVYDS
+1113 LDLFDGKYGS
-1127 EQLQPVEQAL
+1127 NALKPAEQAL
-1137 DNIIDTLGL
+1137 DNIVKTLGL
-1146 SKTEAEQLVNVLA
+1146 SKEEATQLVNVLA
-1159 DMGQIKIEPKMDED
+1159 DMGKIQLNPSAITQDEVSNLSEVQD
-1173 VLALDELQQSL
+1173 L
-1184 LKNGTLE
+1184 LKENGTIE
-1191 TTVDLT
+1191 KKVNLT
-1197 FDVNTM
+1197 FDTSSM
-1203 SIDDLESK
+1203 SNDDLLSK
-1211 IEELEGLKA
+1211 VEELEGLKA
-1220 EIDPEV
+1220 HIDAEVDPKASEEI
-1226 NPEAI
+1226 NAL
-1231 QAIDDLIAKCQ
+1231 IDKCNRQ
-1242 KQQTIQVEVEKKGF
+1242 YELNVKIEESGVSPKEILG
-1256 SDEDLLGMTK
+1256 GMTK
-1266 EKFEAEVGVNM
+1266 EDFEAEVGVTM
-1277 NDEEWEAFQASVES
+1277 NDEEWESFKASVQA
-1291 EQNASVSVK
+1291 EQNASISVK
-1300 IDKEQ
+1300 IDQEQ
-1305 FDALTSEQEQ
+1305 FDALTSKEEQ
-1315 IVYEVDDSQVQS
+1315 IVYEVDDSQVQA

-1370 ANGTANFKLGESP
+1370 VNGTANFNLGESP

-1393 NFELGDH
+1393 NFDLGEH
-1400 PTKAPDIYGTATY
+1400 PTKAPDIYGTAIY

-1421 PTIFGTAIYTQQTK
+1421 PTIFGTAIYTQK
-1435 ASGTMLSPAKA
+1435 PKSSGTLLSPAKV

-1452 VLNTVPYSS
+1452 VLNTIPYSS
-1461 YASGKVSLDKNETAL
+1461 YASGKVSLDKDETAL

-1481 VESRIRNGVW
+1481 IESRIRNGVW

-1532 SGTVEHVR
+1532 SGTAEHVR

-1549 YARGSGGGGFQGG
+1549 YARGTGHGGFQGG
-1562 AASGGSHSSSTS
+1562 AASGGSSSSTS

-1661 TYMKKAQSVAE
+1661 TYTKKAQSVAE

-1783 GSSVSRYA
+1783 GSSISRYA

-1806 LENANKKKSDA
+1806 LENANKKKSNA
-1817 SKQLKSK
+1817 SKKMKSNERELKS
-1824 EKELNSSKSDT
+1824 SKNDT

-1896 RYNSSKDSYTTAS
+1896 QYNSSKDSYTTAS
-1909 KNVST
+1909 KNAST

-1920 AKKSQLSEVQQVIVD
+1920 AKKSQLSEAQQVIID

-2085 IKTYYDSQVD
+2085 IKNHYGSQVD
-2095 YLKTQLES
+2095 YLKTQLDS

-2140 RDRLQK
+2140 RTKLQE
-2146 QLEESVSKGVIDVN
+2146 QLEESVSKGVIKVN

-2167 KEEIFGIDKQMD
+2167 KEEIFDIDKQVD
-2179 GLNKDVLELQDTIR
+2179 GLNKDVLGLQDTIR

-2230 DGKFT
+2230 DGNFT

-2248 YESNLESLNALIRKR
+2248 YESNLESLNSLIRKR

-2306 KAIIDTVLAHAKAE
+2306 KAIIDTVLSHAKAE

-2343 YDKTLKSKTKDIQ
+2343 YDKTLKGKTKDIQ

-2367 VSDAESKA
+2367 VSDAESKS
-2375 KKAQLEAQLQEQ
+2375 KKAQLAAQLQEQ
-2387 QEDLQDTVFNHQ
+2387 QEDLQDTIFNHQ

-2406 LDDLKTDLQENYDD
+2406 LDDLKTDLQENYDN

-2433 ETVKNSTD
+2433 DTVKNSTD

-2446 VNTVNSTIEK
+2446 VNTVNSTIGK

-2463 NGALFNENTLK
+2463 NGSLFNENVLT
-2474 RSVSDDA
+2474 RSMDNES
-2481 QTPYYIGIPDD
+2481 QNPYNIGMPDD
-2492 DVTMQMMSMFG
+2492 NVTLHMMKMCG
-2503 FSGDTDDMNEAIRN
+2503 FSGDTNDMNEAIRN
-2517 MNTPMPNLDLPDI
+2517 MNVPVPTLNLPDI
-2530 QIPDLVPN
+2530 KLPDLIPN

-2582 CRDLRKGGWK
+2582 CRDLRKGGWR

>member
-12 TSALFPNKHDLEES
+12 TSAFFPSKKDLEES
-26 SKATAKI
+26 SKVTFKI
-33 SDNVE
+33 SDDVNN
-38 KLFKNKD
+38 LFKNEKPD
-45 TNDFFSDLLQDFY
+45 DDFSKLLQDFY

-66 PFKGWVDGLNDTE
+66 PFKGWVEGLDKTK
-79 KETLTCGQALDNFK
+79 KETLTCGQALDDFK

-101 NNGKFSKATSTLKN
+101 NNGKFSKITSTLKDV
-115 IAGVAGSFLLNAGV
+115 AGFAGSFLLNAGV
-129 SFAIEKGIELAV
+129 SFAIEKVFDIVSDQIYKRSKE
-141 KGLDKLIVTSDE
+141 GL
-153 MIQKGHEAQ
+153 IQQGNEARDT
-162 ESIQAQSKAY
+162 IQQQSKAY
-172 TEQKNSLEQL
+172 LEQKNSIEQL
-182 TTRYGELAK
+182 TTRYSELAN
-191 GVSVTG
+191 GVSIAG
-197 NKISNT
+197 NQIKNISLNA
-203 GLSTDEYQEFLDVS
+203 DEYTEFLDVS
-217 NQIATL
+217 NQLANTAPTL
-223 APSIGRTFDSQG
+223 LKSFDSQG
-235 NAILNAGTNVSEL
+235 NAILYAGSNVNEL
-248 NSQIEDYIKLQRDLT
+248 NTQVQDYLKLQRDLT
-263 YYETKKNIN
+263 YYNTKDNIQTQYKGISAQLKEYNNTIETNQKDVDNLTTRLNRLQKIQNAIN
-272 DQFKGVQEEI
+272 KGEAFNVEGY
-282 KNAEENK
+282 
-289 HFAEEQRSNF
+289 
-299 DSELKAVDDFYN
+299 DLSELSEFEGYFQK
-311 QLYKAQEQGESKFF
+311 EQYQANIG
-325 TMSSTL
+325 
-331 WNKLREPLM
+331 
-340 ESGAISGEDL
+340 
-350 FNFQDNGETVAFSI
+350 QDGKWKFSI
-364 DTSQLNIDDI
+364 DTSQLNNAEGILSRLDTQI
-374 KNAQSAIEEFK
+374 K
-385 STISGKQGELQTDIQ
+385 TITGDLNTANENI
-400 ESIAAS
+400 
-406 AEAWNNMLP
+406 AEAQTLTAEEVRQIIP
-415 SLVTLAQS
+415 SMQIMAQ
-423 TDAFDTS
+423 TTNAFDS
-430 LWNKE
+430 WDQDE
-435 QSSKFQNGITTML
+435 ASKFQ
-448 QSLDYEGIKEFL
+448 
-460 PQYGNDIG
+460 
-468 DFVQQGIID
+468 QGISSVIGNLD
-477 PIANAVPEQR
+477 DDFLIKNIAKFDNNIESFINDGIIRPIANSEADVR
-487 KVWEQLLDFDPKS
+487 KSWEHLFEFNPNSDENRKKSIAQLAQERNAWLETIANVS
-500 DNYKDKTISE
+500 DKDIWDK
-510 LASIRNSIMDEIAS
+510 D
-524 FSDSDPWTRET
+524 T
-535 LANAFGF
+535 LADMFGF
-542 GFFDDNGKF
+542 GYTDETGEFIWKNRQRLDDAKQAFIDAGMSLADAEKLR
-551 KWNTKSKLDEV
+551 NTLNTEMS
-562 QSKMKSEGEEVRD
+562 
-575 FMNDLSQED
+575 SQD
-584 FEIAYSIVGSGNEEA
+584 FELAYSIVLSGDEEA
-599 LTNLDSFKKK
+599 LSSISNFQSKLK
-609 FVELKQQ
+609 ELQKQ
-616 AEADRYSLSS
+616 AEADKYSLSS

-652 GMTTESIQALKDSFS
+652 GMTTESIDALKDSFARYV
-667 SLSELTGFHENDLNS
+667 ELDNVDDKNLNAL
-682 MFTSTA
+682 FTNTA

-695 EALEKLIQ
+695 KALEDLIQ
-703 TQHKM
+703 TQHKL
-708 KMSDFDKAIA
+708 KMSDFIKSMQQYKALSEDINK
-718 SQAQTTLEAKS
+718 SQE
-729 AYEKAKDETKEWT
+729 ERN
-742 QALEEYQ
+742 QAELDLY
-749 SEQNT
+749 NV
-754 LTGIQQ
+754 QQ
-760 AQSQYLAQY
+760 AQAQYLAQY

-793 KYNGLFSGLQQAKEL
+793 KYNNLFSGLKQAKDL
-808 YDQGLV
+808 YDKGLV

-819 KEFAAILSP
+819 KEFAALLSP

-835 NFIENYN
+835 NFLENYN
-842 KAARYLTDDSSGVKN
+842 KAARYLTEDSSGVKN

-863 EKGFAE
+863 EKGFAK

-889 SMGMGEEFM
+889 KMGMGEEFM

-913 FFDSVEEGNLHID
+913 FFESIQEGQLHVN
-926 ELNEKLAQSK
+926 ELNEKLLQGR
-936 KELALLEA
+936 KELALLET
-944 SGANETAITAKR
+944 SGADETAITAKR
-956 DEVNGLVNDILSSNE
+956 EEVNGLINDIMSSNE
-971 TLDNFETNAA
+971 TMNNLASNNAKSRTEE
-981 ISQYE
+981 I
-986 KTLNAQKAIEKLS
+986 LNSKKAIEKLA
-999 EEYKK
+999 EEYKS
-1004 LDPNY
+1004 LDVDNN
-1009 DGKFANNEDAFQGKA
+1009 GIFATK
-1024 IAKAIQEI
+1024 
-1032 ADENEIT
+1032 ENEIAGKNIKATIKALAADAGIT
-1039 LKPHF
+1039 LKSDL
-1044 EVDESSIEEAR
+1044 EIDTDAWEQLQQSI
-1055 QKVYGTGTIE
+1055 YGTGTVE
-1065 NPLERQFATGTKDAE
+1065 NPLSRQFEEGSEAAQN
-1080 HYGSVVSKIQAE
+1080 YGSVVSKIQEA
-1092 SAKGNET
+1092 SAQGNET
-1099 LKQSFEELSNYSES
+1099 VEQSFETLLNYSQEELSG
-1113 ELKNLNLFDGVYDS
+1113 LDLFDGKYGS
-1127 EQLQPVEQAL
+1127 NALKPAEQAL
-1137 DNIIDTLGL
+1137 DNIVKTLGL
-1146 SKTEAEQLVNVLA
+1146 SKEEATQLVNVLA
-1159 DMGQIKIEPKMDED
+1159 DMGKIQLNPSAITQDEVSNLSEVQD
-1173 VLALDELQQSL
+1173 L
-1184 LKNGTLE
+1184 LKENGTIE
-1191 TTVDLT
+1191 KKVNLT
-1197 FDVNTM
+1197 FDTSSM
-1203 SIDDLESK
+1203 SNDDLLSK
-1211 IEELEGLKA
+1211 VEELEGLKA
-1220 EIDPEV
+1220 HIDAEVDPKASEEI
-1226 NPEAI
+1226 NAL
-1231 QAIDDLIAKCQ
+1231 IDKCNRQ
-1242 KQQTIQVEVEKKGF
+1242 YELNVKIEESGVSPKEILG
-1256 SDEDLLGMTK
+1256 GMTK
-1266 EKFEAEVGVNM
+1266 EDFEAEVGVTM
-1277 NDEEWEAFQASVES
+1277 NDEEWESFKASVQA
-1291 EQNASVSVK
+1291 EQNASISVK
-1300 IDKEQ
+1300 IDQEQ
-1305 FDALTSEQEQ
+1305 FDALTSKEEQ
-1315 IVYEVDDSQVQS
+1315 IVYEVDDSQVQA

-1370 ANGTANFKLGESP
+1370 VNGTANFNLGESP

-1393 NFELGDH
+1393 NFDLGEH
-1400 PTKAPDIYGTATY
+1400 PTKAPDIYGTAIY

-1421 PTIFGTAIYTQQTK
+1421 PTIFGTAIYTQK
-1435 ASGTMLSPAKA
+1435 PKSSGTLLSPAKV

-1452 VLNTVPYSS
+1452 VLNTIPYSS
-1461 YASGKVSLDKNETAL
+1461 YASGKVSLDKDETAL

-1481 VESRIRNGVW
+1481 IESRIRNGVW

-1532 SGTVEHVR
+1532 SGTAEHVR
-1540 DIATPFLNS
+1540 DIVTPFLNS
-1549 YARGSGGGGFQGG
+1549 YARGTGHGGFQGG
-1562 AASGGSHSSSTS
+1562 AASGGISSSTS

-1661 TYMKKAQSVAE
+1661 TYTKKAQSVAE

-1783 GSSVSRYA
+1783 GSSISRYA

-1806 LENANKKKSDA
+1806 LENANKKKSNA
-1817 SKQLKSK
+1817 SKKMKSNERELKS
-1824 EKELNSSKSDT
+1824 SKNDT

-1896 RYNSSKDSYTTAS
+1896 QYNSSKDSYTTAS
-1909 KNVST
+1909 KNAST

-1920 AKKSQLSEVQQVIVD
+1920 AKKSQLSEAQQVIID

-2085 IKTYYDSQVD
+2085 IKNYYGSQVD
-2095 YLKTQLES
+2095 YLKTQLDS

-2140 RDRLQK
+2140 RTKLQE
-2146 QLEESVSKGVIDVN
+2146 QLEESVSKGVIKVN

-2167 KEEIFGIDKQMD
+2167 KEEIFDIDKQVD
-2179 GLNKDVLELQDTIR
+2179 GLNKDVLGLQDTIR

-2306 KAIIDTVLAHAKAE
+2306 KAIIDTVLSHAKAE

-2343 YDKTLKSKTKDIQ
+2343 YDKTLKGKTKDIQ

-2367 VSDAESKA
+2367 VSDAESKS
-2375 KKAQLEAQLQEQ
+2375 KKAQLAAQLQEQ
-2387 QEDLQDTVFNHQ
+2387 QEDLQDTIFNHQ

-2406 LDDLKTDLQENYDD
+2406 LDDLKTDLQENYDN

-2433 ETVKNSTD
+2433 DTVKNSTD

-2446 VNTVNSTIEK
+2446 VNTVNSTIGK

-2463 NGALFNENTLK
+2463 NGSLFNENVLT
-2474 RSVSDDA
+2474 RSMGNES
-2481 QTPYYIGIPDD
+2481 QNPYNIGMPDD
-2492 DVTMQMMSMFG
+2492 NVTLHMMKMFG
-2503 FSGDTDDMNEAIRN
+2503 FSGDTNDMNEAIRN
-2517 MNTPMPNLDLPDI
+2517 MNVPVPTLNLPDI
-2530 QIPDLVPN
+2530 KIPDVIPN

-2582 CRDLRKGGWK
+2582 CRDLRKGGWR

>member
-12 TSALFPNKHDLEES
+12 TSAFFPSKKDLEES
-26 SKATAKI
+26 SRTTAKI

-38 KLFKNKD
+38 KLFKNKSSD
-45 TNDFFSDLLQDFY
+45 NLFSELLQDFY

-66 PFKGWVDGLNDTE
+66 PSKGWVDGLKDTK
-79 KETLTCGQALDNFK
+79 KETLTCGQALDDFK

-101 NNGKFSKATSTLKN
+101 NNGKFSKITSTLKDV
-115 IAGVAGSFLLNAGV
+115 AGFAGSFLLNAGV
-129 SFAIEKGIELAV
+129 SFAIEKVFDIVSDQIYKRSKE
-141 KGLDKLIVTSDE
+141 GL
-153 MIQKGHEAQ
+153 IQQGNEARDT
-162 ESIQAQSKAY
+162 IQQQSKAY
-172 TEQKNSLEQL
+172 LEQKNSIEQL

-191 GVSVTG
+191 GVSIAG
-197 NKISNT
+197 NQIKNVSLNA
-203 GLSTDEYQEFLDVS
+203 DEYTEFLDVS
-217 NQIATL
+217 NKLANTAPTL
-223 APSIGRTFDSQG
+223 LKSFDSQG
-235 NAILNAGTNVSEL
+235 NAILHAGSNVNEL
-248 NSQIEDYIKLQRDLT
+248 NTQVQDYLKLQRDLT
-263 YYETKKNIN
+263 YYNTKDNIQTQYKGISAQLKEYNNTIETNQKDVDNLTTRLNRLQKIQNVIN
-272 DQFKGVQEEI
+272 KGEAFNVEGY
-282 KNAEENK
+282 
-289 HFAEEQRSNF
+289 
-299 DSELKAVDDFYN
+299 DLSELSEFEGYFQK
-311 QLYKAQEQGESKFF
+311 EQYQA
-325 TMSSTL
+325 
-331 WNKLREPLM
+331 
-340 ESGAISGEDL
+340 AIG
-350 FNFQDNGETVAFSI
+350 QDGKWKFSI
-364 DTSQLNIDDI
+364 DTSQLTDAEGILSRLDTQIKTITGDLNTANENI
-374 KNAQSAIEEFK
+374 
-385 STISGKQGELQTDIQ
+385 
-400 ESIAAS
+400 
-406 AEAWNNMLP
+406 AEAQTLTAEEVRQIIP
-415 SLVTLAQS
+415 SMQIMAQ
-423 TDAFDTS
+423 TTNAFDS
-430 LWNKE
+430 WDQDE
-435 QSSKFQNGITTML
+435 ASKFQ
-448 QSLDYEGIKEFL
+448 
-460 PQYGNDIG
+460 
-468 DFVQQGIID
+468 QGISSVIGNLD
-477 PIANAVPEQR
+477 DDFLIENIAKFDNNIESFINDGIIRPIANSEADVR
-487 KVWEQLLDFDPKS
+487 KSWEHLFEFNPNSDENRKKSIAQLAQERNAWLETIANVS
-500 DNYKDKTISE
+500 DKDIWDK
-510 LASIRNSIMDEIAS
+510 D
-524 FSDSDPWTRET
+524 T
-535 LANAFGF
+535 LADMFGF
-542 GFFDDNGKF
+542 GYTDETGEFIWKNRQRLDDAKQAFIDAGMSLADAEKLR
-551 KWNTKSKLDEV
+551 NTLNTEMS
-562 QSKMKSEGEEVRD
+562 
-575 FMNDLSQED
+575 SQD
-584 FEIAYSIVGSGNEEA
+584 FELAYSIVLSGDEEA
-599 LTNLDSFKKK
+599 LSSISNFQSKLK
-609 FVELKQQ
+609 ELQKQ
-616 AEADRYSLSS
+616 AEADKYSLSS

-652 GMTTESIQALKDSFS
+652 GMTTESIDALKDSFARYV
-667 SLSELTGFHENDLNS
+667 ELDNVDDKNLNAL
-682 MFTSTA
+682 FTNTA

-695 EALEKLIQ
+695 KALEDLIQ
-703 TQHKM
+703 TQHKL
-708 KMSDFDKAIA
+708 KMSDFIKSMQQYKALSEDINK
-718 SQAQTTLEAKS
+718 SQE
-729 AYEKAKDETKEWT
+729 ERN
-742 QALEEYQ
+742 QAELDLY
-749 SEQNT
+749 NV
-754 LTGIQQ
+754 QQ
-760 AQSQYLAQY
+760 AQAQYLAQY

-793 KYNGLFSGLQQAKEL
+793 KYNNLFSGLKQAKDL
-808 YDQGLV
+808 YDKGLV

-819 KEFAAILSP
+819 KEFAALLSP

-835 NFIENYN
+835 NFLENYN
-842 KAARYLTDDSSGVKN
+842 KAARYLTEDSSGVKN

-863 EKGFAE
+863 EKGFAK

-889 SMGMGEEFM
+889 KMGMGEEFM

-913 FFDSVEEGNLHID
+913 FFESIQEGQLHVN
-926 ELNEKLAQSK
+926 ELNEKLLQGR
-936 KELALLEA
+936 KELALLET
-944 SGANETAITAKR
+944 SGADETAITAKR
-956 DEVNGLVNDILSSNE
+956 EEVNGLINDIMSSNE
-971 TLDNFETNAA
+971 TMNNLASNNAKSRTEE
-981 ISQYE
+981 I
-986 KTLNAQKAIEKLS
+986 LNSKKAIEKLA
-999 EEYKK
+999 EEYKS
-1004 LDPNY
+1004 LDVDNN
-1009 DGKFANNEDAFQGKA
+1009 GIFATK
-1024 IAKAIQEI
+1024 
-1032 ADENEIT
+1032 ENEIAGKNIKATIKALAADAGIT
-1039 LKPHF
+1039 LKSDL
-1044 EVDESSIEEAR
+1044 EIDTDAWEQLQQSI
-1055 QKVYGTGTIE
+1055 YGTGTVE
-1065 NPLERQFATGTKDAE
+1065 NPLSRQFEEGSEAAQN
-1080 HYGSVVSKIQAE
+1080 YGSVVSKIQEA
-1092 SAKGNET
+1092 SAQGNET
-1099 LKQSFEELSNYSES
+1099 VEQSFETLLNYSQEELSG
-1113 ELKNLNLFDGVYDS
+1113 LDLFDGKYGS
-1127 EQLQPVEQAL
+1127 NALKPAEQAL
-1137 DNIIDTLGL
+1137 DNIVKTLGL
-1146 SKTEAEQLVNVLA
+1146 SKEEATQLVNVLA
-1159 DMGQIKIEPKMDED
+1159 DMGKIQLNPSAITQDEVSNLSEVQD
-1173 VLALDELQQSL
+1173 L
-1184 LKNGTLE
+1184 LKENGTIE
-1191 TTVDLT
+1191 KKVNLT
-1197 FDVNTM
+1197 FDTSSM
-1203 SIDDLESK
+1203 SNDDLLSK
-1211 IEELEGLKA
+1211 VEELEGLKA
-1220 EIDPEV
+1220 HIDAEVDPKASEEI
-1226 NPEAI
+1226 NAL
-1231 QAIDDLIAKCQ
+1231 IDKCNRQ
-1242 KQQTIQVEVEKKGF
+1242 YELNVKIEESGVSPKEILG
-1256 SDEDLLGMTK
+1256 GMTK
-1266 EKFEAEVGVNM
+1266 EDFEAEVGVTM
-1277 NDEEWEAFQASVES
+1277 NDEEWESFKASVQA
-1291 EQNASVSVK
+1291 EQNASISVK
-1300 IDKEQ
+1300 IDQEQ
-1305 FDALTSEQEQ
+1305 FDALTSKEEQ
-1315 IVYEVDDSQVQS
+1315 IVYEVDDSQVQA

-1370 ANGTANFKLGESP
+1370 VNGTANFNLGESP

-1393 NFELGDH
+1393 NFDLGEH
-1400 PTKAPDIYGTATY
+1400 PTKAPDIYGTAIY

-1421 PTIFGTAIYTQQTK
+1421 PTIFGTAIYTQK
-1435 ASGTMLSPAKA
+1435 PKSSGTLLSPAKV

-1452 VLNTVPYSS
+1452 VLNTIPYSS
-1461 YASGKVSLDKNETAL
+1461 YASGKVSLDKDETAL

-1481 VESRIRNGVW
+1481 IESRIRNGVW

-1532 SGTVEHVR
+1532 SGTAEHVR

-1549 YARGSGGGGFQGG
+1549 YARGTGHGGFQGG
-1562 AASGGSHSSSTS
+1562 AASGGISSSTS

-1661 TYMKKAQSVAE
+1661 TYTKKAQSVAE

-1783 GSSVSRYA
+1783 GSSISRYA

-1806 LENANKKKSDA
+1806 LENANKKKSNA
-1817 SKQLKSK
+1817 SKKMKSNERELKS
-1824 EKELNSSKSDT
+1824 SKNDT

-1896 RYNSSKDSYTTAS
+1896 QYNSSKDSYTTAS
-1909 KNVST
+1909 KNAST

-1920 AKKSQLSEVQQVIVD
+1920 AKKSQLSEAQQVIID

-2085 IKTYYDSQVD
+2085 IKNHYGSQVD
-2095 YLKTQLES
+2095 YLKTQLDS

-2140 RDRLQK
+2140 RTKLQE
-2146 QLEESVSKGVIDVN
+2146 QLEESVSKGVIKVN

-2167 KEEIFGIDKQMD
+2167 KEEIFDIDKQVD
-2179 GLNKDVLELQDTIR
+2179 GLNKDVLGLQDTIR

-2306 KAIIDTVLAHAKAE
+2306 KAIIDTVLSHAKAE

-2343 YDKTLKSKTKDIQ
+2343 YDKTLKGKTKDIQ

-2367 VSDAESKA
+2367 VSDAESKS

-2387 QEDLQDTVFNHQ
+2387 QEDLQDTIFNHQ

-2406 LDDLKTDLQENYDD
+2406 LDDLKTDLQENYDN

-2433 ETVKNSTD
+2433 DTVKNSTD

-2446 VNTVNSTIEK
+2446 VNTVNSTIGK

-2463 NGALFNENTLK
+2463 NGSLFNENVLT
-2474 RSVSDDA
+2474 RSMDNES
-2481 QTPYYIGIPDD
+2481 QNPYNIGMPDD
-2492 DVTMQMMSMFG
+2492 NVTLHMMKMCG
-2503 FSGDTDDMNEAIRN
+2503 FSGDTNDMNEAIRN
-2517 MNTPMPNLDLPDI
+2517 MNVPVPTLNLPDI
-2530 QIPDLVPN
+2530 KLPDLIPS

-2549 CPITIMGNANE
+2549 CPMTVNIMGNANE

-2582 CRDLRKGGWK
+2582 RKDLRKGGWR